1 MRLISKDRIE
11 CAFSMP
17 NREEI
22 MVHLL
27 YRVFAFKIVA
37 ALTVL
42 FAVSALPSGA
52 IAAEMKK
59 VVFTT
64 DWGYNGRHAY
74 YFVALEK
81 GYYKAEGL
89 DVEILGGRGSG
100 TVIKEVA
107 AGTVK
112 IGFADAG
119 TLAVARANENVPV
132 KMLAVVYA
140 DSPHALIVL
149 EDSGIKGPKD
159 LMGKTASDAAGSSNY
174 KYFSYYAKAGGAD
187 PSKVKWVFSESTAL
201 VGLLLAGRVD
211 AIGQY
216 ALGIPLLEKRA
227 APKKVHT
234 LLYKNVSGFEIYAN
248 GIIVREDTL
257 KEDPEMVKKF
267 VRASLK
273 GLSDACNDPAEA
285 GKILAKYHKQVE
297 PDIGEGETKLVCEI
311 AINDLSKKHGLGYID
326 TGKMGKTIEL
336 VKKTFKLKRDIKPE
350 EVFIPG
356 YALKR

>member
-1 MRLISKDRIE
+1 MIRT
-11 CAFSMP
+11 
-17 NREEI
+17 
-22 MVHLL
+22 L
-27 YRVFAFKIVA
+27 YRAGIFQTLA
-37 ALTVL
+37 AL
-42 FAVSALPSGA
+42 AVWSVAGAVPSATA
-52 IAAEMKK
+52 AAEMKK

-74 YFVALEK
+74 YFVALDK

-107 AGTVK
+107 AGSVD

-119 TLAVARANENVPV
+119 TLALARANENVPV

-149 EDSGIKGPKD
+149 ESSGIKGPKD

-201 VGLLLAGRVD
+201 VGLLLTGRVD

-227 APKKVHT
+227 APKKIRT
-234 LLYKNVSGFEIYAN
+234 LLYKNVPGFEIYAN

-257 KEDPEMVKKF
+257 KNEPEMVKKF
-267 VRASLK
+267 VRASLR
-273 GLSDACNDPAEA
+273 GLRDACANPAEA
-285 GKILAKYHKQVE
+285 GKILAKYHRQVE

-311 AINDLSKKHGLGYID
+311 AINALSKKHGLGYID
-326 TGKMGKTIEL
+326 VGKMGKTIEL

-350 EVFIPG
+350 EVFVTG
-356 YALKR
+356 YALKP

>member
-1 MRLISKDRIE
+1 M
-11 CAFSMP
+11 FSILHRNGIFNLLGALAGCLVVGAMP
-17 NREEI
+17 
-22 MVHLL
+22 
-27 YRVFAFKIVA
+27 
-37 ALTVL
+37 
-42 FAVSALPSGA
+42 SASV
-52 IAAEMKK
+52 AAEMKK

-74 YFVALEK
+74 YFVAVDK

-107 AGTVK
+107 AGTVD

-149 EDSGIKGPKD
+149 ADSGIKGPKD

-187 PSKVKWVFSESTAL
+187 PNKVKWVFSESTAL
-201 VGLLLAGRVD
+201 IGLLLTGRVD

-234 LLYKNVSGFEIYAN
+234 LLYKNVPGFEIYAN

-257 KEDPEMVKKF
+257 KNEPEMVKKF

-273 GLSDACNDPAEA
+273 GLRDACANPAEA

-326 TGKMGKTIEL
+326 VGKMGKTIEL

-350 EVFIPG
+350 EVFVNG
-356 YALKR
+356 YAFKP

>member
-1 MRLISKDRIE
+1 MMIRTMHRIGLFQTL
-11 CAFSMP
+11 A
-17 NREEI
+17 
-22 MVHLL
+22 
-27 YRVFAFKIVA
+27 AIVA
-37 ALTVL
+37 CLA
-42 FAVSALPSGA
+42 ASVSPSGT
-52 IAAEMKK
+52 AAADSKK

-74 YFVALEK
+74 YFVALDK

-119 TLAVARANENVPV
+119 TLALARANENVPV

-149 EDSGIKGPKD
+149 EESGIKGPKD
-159 LMGKTASDAAGSSNY
+159 LEGKTASDAAGSSNY
-174 KYFSYYAKAGGAD
+174 KYFGAYAKAGGAD
-187 PSKVKWVFSESTAL
+187 PDKVKWVFSESTAL

-227 APKKVHT
+227 APKKVGI
-234 LLYKNVSGFEIYAN
+234 LLYKNVPGFQIYAN

-257 KEDPEMVKKF
+257 KKEPDMVRKF
-267 VRASLK
+267 VKASMK
-273 GLSDACNDPAEA
+273 GLRDACADPAEA

-311 AINDLSKKHGLGYID
+311 AINALSKKHGLGHID
-326 TGKMGKTIEL
+326 LAKMGKTIDL
-336 VKKTFKLKRDIKPE
+336 VKKAFELKRKIDPS
-350 EVFIPG
+350 EVFVPG
-356 YALKR
+356 FTGKLE